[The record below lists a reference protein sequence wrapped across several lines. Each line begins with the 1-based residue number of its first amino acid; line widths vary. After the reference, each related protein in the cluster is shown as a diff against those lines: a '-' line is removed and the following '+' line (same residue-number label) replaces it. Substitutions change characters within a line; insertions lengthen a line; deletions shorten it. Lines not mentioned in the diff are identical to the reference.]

1 MLWWLAQNTL
11 IAAVLAGIVA
21 LLCRYGRFNPAVKH
35 ALWLVVLVK
44 LVMPPVVEWPWALPD
59 LGQSFPSEVPALVE
73 TLEVSES
80 PPEME
85 EPLAAILSGEDQPLF
100 TALAFSEVMS
110 EEPSSPPNQVAIL
123 PGWQPAWLVSLTLY
137 LWLGG
142 MVGMG
147 LLQLI
152 RITRFRRLVARPQP
166 APRWLAKQ
174 VAKLAAKLQVKRLQ
188 TLVVPGILSPCVWSL
203 GRPKLLWPTFL
214 LDRLSPDCRRSV
226 IVHELAHL
234 RRRDH
239 WVGWLQMLAEC
250 VWWWNPLFWYVR
262 RQLRR
267 HAELACDA
275 WVVAT
280 LPDDRRAYAEALIEV
295 TQLVSETAAPTPALG
310 MSSGA
315 RQDFERRLTMIMR
328 DCVPCKVPLLGMVA
342 IGLLALVA
350 LPGWSQVQVQIKKA
364 DEGKK
369 EAAPEKPKIIE
380 LKNLINE
387 GKAIEGDVIYTLKL
401 DDGKLVKVEKDK
413 PTTDGDRDR
422 RLQAL
427 EQQLQALLKEVQA
440 LRAGSGATK
449 STPGQPVTIHRVPLN
464 VRVVDK
470 KDVKPPAEKKDTK
483 DPKAGGDAWITKQ
496 VPGAQLHRWTTPK
509 LETVVGTLTS
519 TRDGQ
524 QTIHTITLSRATYKL
539 PKAKAEALAKFLEQ
553 NAKVQVLEIKVEGDS
568 LIITTTPEAQKA
580 IHQFVSLLQGLSVS
594 TSGGKTEWKE
604 GTIERKDGVFKIEVD
619 GKPAEFKDSVLKV
632 DPNVKYFEY
641 KIVPEVKYAPV
652 KEVPL
657 EWKFEK
663 IEKEDPKKKPS
674 RP

>member
-1 MLWWLAQNTL
+1 MLWWLAQNTV
-11 IAAVLAGIVA
+11 IAIVLAGIVA
-21 LLCRYGRFNPAVKH
+21 LLCRYGRFSPAVRH
-35 ALWLVVLVK
+35 ALWLVVLIK
-44 LVMPPVVEWPWALPD
+44 LVTPPFVEWPWALPD
-59 LGQSFPSEVPALVE
+59 LGQSFQPEVPALVE
-73 TLEVSES
+73 TPDVSES
-80 PPEME
+80 PPVME
-85 EPLAAILSGEDQPLF
+85 EALAVILRGEDPPVLPEM
-100 TALAFSEVMS
+100 ASSEVMS
-110 EEPSSPPNQVAIL
+110 EEASSPPNQVANM
-123 PGWQPAWLVSLTLY
+123 PGWQPTWLASLTLY
-137 LWLGG
+137 LWLAGV
-142 MVGMG
+142 VGMG

-188 TLVVPGILSPCVWSL
+188 ALVVPGILSPCVWSL
-203 GRPKLLWPTFL
+203 GRPKLLWPTSL
-214 LDRLSPDCRRSV
+214 LDRLSADCRRSV

-239 WVGWLQMLAEC
+239 WIGWLLMVAEC

-280 LPDDRRAYAEALIEV
+280 LPGDRRAYAEALIEV
-295 TQLVSETAAPTPALG
+295 TQLVSQTAAPVPALG

-342 IGLLALVA
+342 IGLLALAA
-350 LPGWSQVQVQIKKA
+350 LPGWSQLQPPIKKP
-364 DEGKK
+364 DDGKK
-369 EAAPEKPKIIE
+369 EALAEKPKIIE
-380 LKNLINE
+380 VQNLSE
-387 GKAIEGDVIYTLKL
+387 GNVIYTLKV
-401 DDGKLVKVEKDK
+401 DDGKLVKVEQDK

-440 LRAGSGATK
+440 LRAGSAATK
-449 STPGQPVTIHRVPLN
+449 STPGQPVIWHRNVPLD
-464 VRVVDK
+464 VRVIDK
-470 KDVKPPAEKKDTK
+470 KDVKQPAEKKDTK
-483 DPKAGGDAWITKQ
+483 DPKSGGDAWIVKPA
-496 VPGAQLHRWTTPK
+496 PGSTRHTVTTPK
-509 LETVVGTLTS
+509 METVVGTIRS

-524 QTIHTITLSRATYKL
+524 QTTSVITLSRATYKL

-553 NAKVQVLEIKVEGDS
+553 NAKVQVLEVKVEGDS
-568 LIITTTPEAQKA
+568 LIITTTPEAQQA
-580 IHQFVSLLQGLSVS
+580 IRQFVSLLQAHAVS
-594 TSGGKTEWKE
+594 TGGGKAGWW
-604 GTIERKDGVFKIEVD
+604 GGATIEY
-619 GKPAEFKDSVLKV
+619 KPVELKGAVLQV

-641 KIVPEVKYAPV
+641 KVAPDAKLVPA

-657 EWKFEK
+657 QLG
-663 IEKEDPKKKPS
+663 IETPKKEEPKKEPS